1 MPVNRIDFFNS
12 NTNRLSCV
20 CTIPDHQEIKAGII
34 FVHAAD
40 GNRLGPHRMFVELA
54 NKLKD
59 IGIASLRFDMRGC
72 GDSSGPLAGGDI
84 NPDIED
90 LLNAI
95 TFFTSK
101 YNPPQIFLFAIS
113 RGARVSISALAKHS
127 IPVSGAVL
135 LSTPFAGSKAA
146 AKNFFNRLKEY
157 LYKFSNIESL
167 KKLISGKADLKQIAK
182 TLAFALNSQK
192 RYRTNTDSFVTRCP
206 LLFIY
211 GSKDPIA
218 QGSSLH
224 YRRICEKFNIS
235 IKTADIKNAN
245 HSFFHYHWKEQITEM
260 TENWLMQN
268 INEKENDAEMPL

>member
-1 MPVNRIDFFNS
+1 MNQIDFFDS

-20 CTIPDHQEIKAGII
+20 CTIPDHHKIKAGVV

-54 NKLKD
+54 ERLKN

-72 GDSSGPLAGGDI
+72 GDSSGLHAGNNI

-157 LYKFSNIESL
+157 LYKLTNIENL
-167 KKLISGKADLKQIAK
+167 KKLISGKAHLKQIAK

-192 RYRTNTDSFVTRCP
+192 RYRTNTDEFVTRCP
-206 LLFIY
+206 MFFIY
-211 GSKDPIA
+211 GFKDPIA
-218 QGSSLH
+218 QDSSLH
-224 YRRICEKFNIS
+224 YSRICEKFNIPF
-235 IKTADIKNAN
+235 KTAEIKKAN

-260 TENWLMQN
+260 TENWFMQN
-268 INEKENDAEMPL
+268 IQEENFYH